1 MAMSEQQEFEK
12 LPCEE
17 RARILNNRVQELEEI
32 ETKRLEFK
40 KAGELIRASNEAPK
54 EIWVHAIDALPF
66 FVKLRKA
73 RDHAVDN
80 NKPWQKLIF
89 QTQADGKVT
98 DLILKEDQEQ
108 E

>member
-1 MAMSEQQEFEK
+1 MTSQEEPVKFDS

-17 RARILNNRVQELEEI
+17 REIALKARIDELEEI

-40 KAGELIRASNEAPK
+40 KAGELQK
-54 EIWVHAIDALPF
+54 KIWVHAIDALPF

-80 NKPWQKLIF
+80 NKPWSKIVF
-89 QTQADGKVT
+89 QIAEDGKVT
-98 DLILKEDQEQ
+98 DLALNEAEA
-108 E
+108 EESS